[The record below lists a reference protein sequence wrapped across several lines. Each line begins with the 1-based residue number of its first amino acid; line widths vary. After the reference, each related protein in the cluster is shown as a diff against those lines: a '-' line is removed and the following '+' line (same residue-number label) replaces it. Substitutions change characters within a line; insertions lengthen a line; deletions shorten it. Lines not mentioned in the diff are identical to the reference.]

1 MIKKFFIIF
10 ISFLIL
16 SPAFLLI
23 LFLSKNNKF
32 INNIYFN
39 IPFIFVRKKKC
50 IAYDN
55 LIKKSL
61 DDGFSVSI
69 LDDKGFIISEYN
81 SNKLR
86 IPASNLKLLSTG
98 YVIDKYNPYDSL
110 NTSLLIDNKENYYLF
125 GTGDPDLSLKDID
138 DLININDLNK
148 DINLYII
155 EVKDSSKWPDGW
167 AYNDKLFNYG
177 APLLP

>member
-32 INNIYFN
+32 VNNIYFN
-39 IPFIFVRKKKC
+39 IPFIFLRKKKC

-55 LIKKSL
+55 LINKSL
-61 DDGFSVSI
+61 DDSFSVSI

-98 YVIDKYNPYDSL
+98 YVIDKSG
-110 NTSLLIDNKENYYLF
+110 S
-125 GTGDPDLSLKDID
+125 
-138 DLININDLNK
+138 
-148 DINLYII
+148 
-155 EVKDSSKWPDGW
+155 
-167 AYNDKLFNYG
+167 
-177 APLLP
+177 PLPIK